1 MMSKVLAILYFMGLG
16 FAWGICYVVGFYTG
30 EWLVSY
36 AKAKYRERKARL
48 RASWIPSKQ
57 VAA

>member
-1 MMSKVLAILYFMGLG
+1 MMSKVLTILYFMGLG

-48 RASWIPSKQ
+48 RASFGKK
-57 VAA
+57 VAE